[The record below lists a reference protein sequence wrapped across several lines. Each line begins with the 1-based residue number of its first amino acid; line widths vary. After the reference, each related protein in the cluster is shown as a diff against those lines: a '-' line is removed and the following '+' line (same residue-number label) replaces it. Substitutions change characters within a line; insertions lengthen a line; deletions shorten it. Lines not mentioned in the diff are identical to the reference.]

1 MDIVTSST
9 SNMLGMPAMH
19 TKGKKKKTT
28 KKQQHTMVFY
38 SLEDKKLQQLVDVVA
53 VRCDLHLEAIVP
65 RAVPF

>member
-19 TKGKKKKTT
+19 TKGKKKP
-28 KKQQHTMVFY
+28 KKQQHTTVFY